1 MTTPIGLSTAQQWYE
16 PGTNTPTTPS
26 PGLPSAAPLPTVDQ
40 LTATLAAQ
48 QKQTGYLNAQL
59 QVLQATLAKSK
70 SAASKAAVQA
80 KITSLQKTIATAT
93 KAQNDTQNSIYSA
106 TGQYDKLLSG
116 TDRDAYMALD
126 TLFQGY
132 GLGTLA
138 GKIYDYVKN
147 GYSSDTISIL
157 LQDTPEYK
165 ARFAGNVA
173 RQKAGLPVLSP
184 ADYLSTEDSYRQIM
198 RQAGLPTGFYDSTDD
213 FTNFIGTDVSPTE
226 LQSRV
231 DLASQ
236 ATALANPAYKEALQ
250 QMGLDQGSITAYFL
264 DPSASLP
271 ILQKQAATAA
281 IGGEALQR
289 GFNFDQQYAENL
301 ATEGVTQQQA
311 ASTYS
316 QIGQQFNQLQTLGSI
331 YGSAW
336 TQRTAENAAFIGSA
350 EATQQQAQLIGQEK
364 AQFSG
369 AAGGASTARGLAGA
383 GGAR

>member
-1 MTTPIGLSTAQQWYE
+1 MTTPLAPVS
-16 PGTNTPTTPS
+16 PPS
-26 PGLPSAAPLPTVDQ
+26 NADKLNI
-40 LTATLAAQ
+40 TLAAQ
-48 QKQTGYLNAQL
+48 K
-59 QVLQATLAKSK
+59 
-70 SAASKAAVQA
+70 SKAAALTAQIASLKASAAKAKGAKKTAIQA
-80 KITSLQKTIATAT
+80 QVTSTQKLLDTVT
-93 KAQNDTQNSIYSA
+93 KAQNSTQNQIYQV
-106 TGQYDKLLSG
+106 TGQYDKLLTG
-116 TDRDAYMALD
+116 ANRDAFLALN

-138 GKIYDYVKN
+138 NKIYDYVKN

-198 RQAGLPTGFYDSTDD
+198 RQAGLPTGFYDNNSD
-213 FTNFIGTDVSPTE
+213 FTSFIGTDVSPTE

-231 DLASQ
+231 DLANQ
-236 ATALANPAYKEALQ
+236 ATSLANPAYKEALQ
-250 QMGLDQGSITAYFL
+250 QMGLDNASITAYYL
-264 DPSASLP
+264 DPTKALP
-271 ILQKQAATAA
+271 ILQKQAATAS
-281 IGGEALQR
+281 IGAEALQR

-301 ATEGVTQQQA
+301 ATQGVTQQQA
-311 ASTYS
+311 ASTYN

-336 TQRTAENAAFIGSA
+336 TQRTAENASFIGA
-350 EATQQQAQLIGQEK
+350 NEAVQQQAQLIGQEK

-369 AAGGASTARGLAGA
+369 GAGGASTARGLAGF
-383 GGAR
+383 GGQR

>member
-1 MTTPIGLSTAQQWYE
+1 MTTPT
-16 PGTNTPTTPS
+16 GTLTPT
-26 PGLPSAAPLPTVDQ
+26 PGLPGVSPLSPVDQ
-40 LTATLAAQ
+40 LNLTLKAQ
-48 QKQTGYLNAQL
+48 QDKVNQL
-59 QVLQATLAKSK
+59 SSQLKILQATLAKATSSAVK
-70 SAASKAAVQA
+70 SSTQA
-80 KITSLQKTIATAT
+80 KIS
-93 KAQNDTQNSIYSA
+93 SA
-106 TGQYDKLLSG
+106 TGQYDKLLTGAS
-116 TDRDAYMALD
+116 RDAYMALN
-126 TLFQGY
+126 TLFTGY

-138 GKIYDYVKN
+138 SKIYDYVKN

-236 ATALANPAYKEALQ
+236 ATATANPAYKEALQ
-250 QMGLDQGSITAYFL
+250 QMGLDTASITAYYL
-264 DPSASLP
+264 DPTASLP

-281 IGGEALQR
+281 IGSEALQR

-301 ATEGVTQQQA
+301 ATSGITQSQA
-311 ASTYS
+311 AATYS
-316 QIGQQFNQLQTLGSI
+316 NIAGQFGQLQTLGSI

-336 TQRTAENAAFIGSA
+336 TQRQAEDAAFIGSS
-350 EATQQQAQLIGQEK
+350 EATQQQAQLIGREK

-369 AAGGASTARGLAGA
+369 GVGGASTARGLAGA
-383 GGAR
+383 GGAV

>member
-1 MTTPIGLSTAQQWYE
+1 MTTPTQTAAL
-16 PGTNTPTTPS
+16 PTAT
-26 PGLPSAAPLPTVDQ
+26 PLPTVDQ
-40 LTATLAAQ
+40 LNATLAAQ
-48 QKQTGYLNAQL
+48 KQKLLGLSYQLTIAKDRAKSAKGLAAAKAQ
-59 QVLQATLAKSK
+59 QKVNSLQAL
-70 SAASKAAVQA
+70 VDN
-80 KITSLQKTIATAT
+80 LT
-93 KAQNDTQNSIYSA
+93 KAVGSTQNSIYTA

-116 TDRDAYMALD
+116 DNRDAYLALT
-126 TLFQGY
+126 TLFQSY
-132 GLGTLA
+132 GLGSLA
-138 GKIYDYVKN
+138 SKIYDYVKN

-198 RQAGLPTGFYDSTDD
+198 RQAGLPSGFYDNTSD
-213 FTNFIGTDVSPTE
+213 FVNFIGSDVSPTE

-236 ATALANPAYKEALQ
+236 ATAMANPAYKEALQ
-250 QMGLDQGSITAYFL
+250 QMGLDSASITAYYL
-264 DPSASLP
+264 DPTKALP

-281 IGGEALQR
+281 IGAEALQR

-311 ASTYS
+311 AATYS

-336 TQRTAENAAFIGSA
+336 TQRQAENAAFIGSS
-350 EATQQQAQLIGQEK
+350 EAVQQQAQLIGQEK

-369 AAGGASTARGLAGA
+369 GAGGASTARGLAGF
-383 GGAR
+383 GGAT